1 MKKAIMIGAGQ
12 IGRGFIGMELE
23 RAGYHVLFADINREV
38 IEDLQRRGQ
47 YTVCMLDTQK
57 VETVVK
63 NISAIC
69 SLDPSFPTAF
79 ADEELE
85 LVCTSVGQT
94 ALAKVA
100 GTIAQGIRLR
110 CEAGICAPINIIAV
124 ENAVGGT
131 SQLKTHIFSHL
142 SDEMKRFAEKNIG
155 FPNSAVDRI
164 IPKNKGDIHA
174 GDVVVERYFEWDVE
188 RAPLKVDLLPIDGLH
203 IVDDLSAFLER
214 KLFTLNGPNAVTA
227 CYGYLKGYDTIKA
240 SLEDE
245 EIYAVVWGMMEE
257 CGAMLEKRHG
267 FTAEQMLQYRCK
279 LMERFVNPYIIDS
292 VARVAR
298 EPVRKLSPQDR
309 IIAPMKYAHSFGIAT
324 PAYYTGI
331 ASVLLYDNPDD
342 IQSQQIQREI
352 QSLGVPGTL
361 EKICGI
367 PCESEIAQTIA
378 GEYRRLSKA
387 CGLT

>member
-38 IEDLQRRGQ
+38 IADLQQRGQ
-47 YTVCMLDTQK
+47 YSVYMLDTQK

-63 NISAIC
+63 NISAIS
-69 SLDPSFPTAF
+69 SLDPSFPGAF
-79 ADEELE
+79 ADEKLE

-94 ALAKVA
+94 ALPQVA
-100 GTIAQGIRLR
+100 GTIARGICLR
-110 CEAGICAPINIIAV
+110 CEAGISSPMNIIAV
-124 ENAVGGT
+124 ENAVAGT

-142 SDEMKRFAEKNIG
+142 SEEMQIYAEKHIG

-164 IPKNKGDIHA
+164 IPQNKGDIHP

-188 RAPLKVDLLPIDGLH
+188 RAALKIDLLPIDGLH
-203 IVDDLSAFLER
+203 VVDDLSAFLER

-240 SLEDE
+240 SLEDD

-267 FTAEQMLQYRCK
+267 FTAGQMLQYRTK
-279 LMERFVNPYIIDS
+279 LMERFMNPYIIDS
-292 VARVAR
+292 VVRVAR
-298 EPVRKLSPQDR
+298 EPIRKLSPQDR
-309 IIAPMKYAHSFGIAT
+309 IIAPMKYAHSLGIAT

-331 ASVLLYDNPDD
+331 ASVLLYNNPDD
-342 IQSQQIQREI
+342 LQSQQIQRDTAL
-352 QSLGVPGTL
+352 LGVPGTL

-367 PCESEIAQTIA
+367 PCESEISQAITA
-378 GEYRRLSKA
+378 ECKRLSKA
-387 CGLT
+387 